1 MERLK
6 PYLGTYRIN
15 SAASTVP
22 CCNFLQERN
31 LNIKKIGRNR
41 TMIDSQAN
49 DDHSSF
55 QTPTPCGPYPGIL
68 STPYVYCGSTTND
81 LDSILLHG
89 LRPLEE
95 DEEGKSE
102 YPPPHG
108 FLGLTRANG
117 LYFAAD
123 QSFFCAED
131 GAQPDPVILEI
142 DTTFLDLA
150 KLYPGE
156 IYLGWANDEV
166 NEKGHEAP
174 VPPPISMS
182 LPLAR
187 REWVRSFE
195 KVGLVTYKGHIPL
208 EAIVRY
214 AVVNQS
220 LCPNLMELA
229 GCLFWD
235 YEVWPARLEMAK
247 SITNCIFNGTRIF
260 DHSWRYESCDSLLA
274 ERLELMK
281 EAAAG
286 DPHAPGKLV
295 LVDKH
300 VQTVARIRAMSE
312 VCLEEQ
318 RAFVRVVNLRQ

>member
-1 MERLK
+1 
-6 PYLGTYRIN
+6 
-15 SAASTVP
+15 
-22 CCNFLQERN
+22 
-31 LNIKKIGRNR
+31 
-41 TMIDSQAN
+41 MIDNQGNDERCSSQPSA
-49 DDHSSF
+49 
-55 QTPTPCGPYPGIL
+55 PCGPHPGIL
-68 STPYVYCGSTTND
+68 YTPRIYNGTTTND
-81 LDSILLHG
+81 LESILLHG
-89 LRPLEE
+89 LPPLEE
-95 DEEGKSE
+95 DEEGRSA
-102 YPPPHG
+102 YPSPIG
-108 FLGLTRANG
+108 FVGLTRANG
-117 LYFAAD
+117 FYYAGD
-123 QSFFCAED
+123 QSFFCSED

-174 VPPPISMS
+174 VPPPISMR

-195 KVGLVTYKGHIPL
+195 KVGLVTYKGHIPR

-247 SITNCIFNGTRIF
+247 SITKCIFDGTRIF
-260 DHSWRYESCDSLLA
+260 DDSWRYESYDSLLA

-312 VCLEEQ
+312 VCLEER